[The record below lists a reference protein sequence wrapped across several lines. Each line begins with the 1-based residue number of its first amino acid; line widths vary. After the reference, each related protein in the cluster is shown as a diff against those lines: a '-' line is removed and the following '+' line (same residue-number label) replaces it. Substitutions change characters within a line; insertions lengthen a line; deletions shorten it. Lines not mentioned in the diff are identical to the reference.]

1 MYQFIYCNNR
11 ERRDTRFLSVKIF
24 DNYLVFIQGD
34 KESDLGYPIWIGCIF
49 PNTVYD
55 KFQK

>member
-11 ERRDTRFLSVKIF
+11 ERRETSFLSVKIF
-24 DNYLVFIQGD
+24 DNYLVFIQGY

-49 PNTVYD
+49 PNTVYE
-55 KFQK
+55 FQK